1 LETVNKTIVIFLGHS
16 QYNSMR
22 NMSEEIGL
30 AFEKLDFQVKI
41 IDFLEKDWIS
51 KLETTIKE
59 GNVSFFFG
67 MNGWGADIK
76 SGEMS
81 IYDVINIP
89 LFSFFVDHPLYHIDR
104 LKLTIKNLVVSF
116 VDKSHLDDINYF
128 VNNVATKVFIPHGTD
143 QTNEI
148 CKPIFERE
156 IDILFTGSGVNP
168 DHVINGWAHLPSGL
182 RKVMIDTSE
191 KLLDGSSKNL
201 QTIFFETLKQKDM
214 KIDPIYSNSVGKLLY
229 EIDRY
234 TRFYRRRKLIEGLLD
249 CPISIYGSGW
259 DFLAD
264 KKNSQVKVHSSV
276 DATTMKEL
284 LKETK
289 IALNIFPN
297 FPNGTHER
305 IFDSMMMG
313 ATCLTDENNYVSKWY
328 THNNDIIYYK
338 HNDPL
343 LSEKIKGYLENE
355 ELLQNIANNGFE
367 QTNQNHAWINRAS
380 KIVETIDIHQ
390 GIRAIQ

>member
-1 LETVNKTIVIFLGHS
+1 METVNKTIVIFLGHS

-30 AFEKLDFQVKI
+30 AFVKLSFQVIKI
-41 IDFLEKDWIS
+41 DLLEKDWVG

-59 GNVSFFFG
+59 ENVSFFFG

-76 SGEMS
+76 SGEKS
-81 IYDVINIP
+81 LYDVINIP
-89 LFSFFVDHPLYHIDR
+89 LFAFFVDHPLYHLER

-116 VDKSHLDDINYF
+116 VDKSHLVDLNYF
-128 VNNVATKVFIPHGTD
+128 VNNMATKVFIPHGTD
-143 QTNEI
+143 YTNEI
-148 CKPIFERE
+148 RKPISERK

-168 DHVINGWAHLPSGL
+168 DQVLNGWKHLPSGL

-191 KLLDGSSKNL
+191 KLLSGTNKNL
-201 QTIFFETLKQKDM
+201 QTNFFETLEQMDI
-214 KIDPIYSNSVGKLLY
+214 KINTFYSDSVGKLLY

-234 TRFYRRRKLIEGLLD
+234 TRFYRRRKLIESLLD

-259 DFLAD
+259 DFLEG
-264 KKNSQVKVHSSV
+264 KKNLQAKIYSSV
-276 DATTMKEL
+276 DAIAMKEL

-313 ATCLTDENNYVSKWY
+313 ATCLTDENSYISKRY
-328 THNNDIIYYK
+328 THNNDIIYYQ

-343 LSEKIKGYLENE
+343 LPERIKAYLENE
-355 ELLQNIANNGFE
+355 ELLQNIANKGFE
-367 QTNQNHAWINRAS
+367 QTNQNHTWINRAL
-380 KIVETIDIHQ
+380 KILETIDIHQ
-390 GIRAIQ
+390 GLRAIQ

>member
-1 LETVNKTIVIFLGHS
+1 METVNKTIVIFLGHS

-30 AFEKLDFQVKI
+30 AFVKLGFQVII
-41 IDFLEKDWIS
+41 IDLLEKDWVT
-51 KLETTIKE
+51 KLETTIKA

-76 SGEMS
+76 SGENS

-89 LFSFFVDHPLYHIDR
+89 LFAFFVDHPLYHIDR

-116 VDKSHLDDINYF
+116 VDKSHLEDINYF
-128 VNNVATKVFIPHGTD
+128 VGSVATKVFIPHGTD
-143 QTNEI
+143 HTNEI
-148 CKPIFERE
+148 RKPISERK

-168 DHVINGWAHLPSGL
+168 DQVLNGWTHLPSGM
-182 RKVMIDTSE
+182 RKVMMDTSE
-191 KLLDGSSKNL
+191 KLLNGTNKNL
-201 QTIFFETLKQKDM
+201 QTAFFETLEQMDI
-214 KIDPIYSNSVGKLLY
+214 KIDTIYSNSVGKILY

-259 DFLAD
+259 DFLLHQ
-264 KKNSQVKVHSSV
+264 KNIQAKVYSSV

-305 IFDSMMMG
+305 IFDCMMMG
-313 ATCLTDENNYVSKWY
+313 AACLTDENSYVSKRY
-328 THNNDIIYYK
+328 THNNDIIYYQ

-355 ELLQNIANNGFE
+355 ELLQNIANNGLE
-367 QTNQNHAWINRAS
+367 QTNQNHTWINRAS
-380 KIVETIDIHQ
+380 KIVESIDIHH